1 MDKPTHY
8 TILPAEIRYHKK
20 LNANEKILYSEIL
33 ALANNDQGYCFAS
46 NKRLSQM
53 LDAHINSIS
62 RWIKSLKRAK
72 VIKFSYVIE
81 NKNVEKR
88 KIYPLTKQL
97 RPTNHT
103 VKTPINHTVKYTNKR
118 YTKRVNND
126 EEIILGKI
134 I

>member
-1 MDKPTHY
+1 MKKPTHY

-33 ALANNDQGYCFAS
+33 ALSNNDQGYCFAS
-46 NKRLSQM
+46 NKRLSEM
-53 LDAHINSIS
+53 MGVHHKSIS
-62 RWIKSLKRAK
+62 RWINSLKDAK
-72 VIKFSYVIE
+72 VIKISYVIK

-88 KIYPLTKQL
+88 KIYPSTKML
-97 RPTNHT
+97 LPSNPTVTTPSNHT
-103 VKTPINHTVKYTNKR
+103 VTYTNKR
-118 YTKRVNND
+118 YTKRVKND